1 MAAAFIAA
9 AAGTGIAALAAGGGY
24 IQMESGKKENQV
36 RISLDFSGDREI
48 GKYMED
54 IGAVQ
59 VDLALDTPEPEDIIR
74 AEFTFE
80 ASIQKDPDVKIRDG
94 IFLEDTDRFSIFLAG
109 NGTGDGLF
117 NGGKKLE
124 MGVLQTASTEDITL
138 RVERIAAASGEELVF
153 ETDGGR
159 ETEFLLKATDAGE
172 DQGENGGSGDGDSSG
187 DGDNSG
193 SGDDSGNGSG
203 GEDGNGGDPGDGDGS
218 GDDSTGGNGDG
229 SDGNTGNGQGNN
241 GGSGNGSGGSS
252 GGSYRPVKSTGFI
265 CPQVSARETGGQWI
279 QTGADWQFRFS
290 GGAMAMDCW
299 IFKGG
304 EWYHMGAD
312 GLMDR
317 GWHYQKETGSWYY
330 LRENGAMKK
339 GWIQLSG
346 IWYYL
351 GTADGRM
358 AVGWQSIGEKWYY
371 LNPAEPVPVPATDPV
386 TGQTVQSTEGQ
397 LPYGAMYQNRK
408 TPDGFMTGADGAWM
422 E

>member
-1 MAAAFIAA
+1 MAAAFI

-59 VDLALDTPEPEDIIR
+59 VDLALETPEPEDITQ

-94 IFLEDTDRFSIFLAG
+94 IFLEDTGRFSIFLAG

-159 ETEFLLKATDAGE
+159 ETGFLLKATDAGE
-172 DQGENGGSGDGDSSG
+172 DQGENGGS
-187 DGDNSG
+187 
-193 SGDDSGNGSG
+193 
-203 GEDGNGGDPGDGDGS
+203 GDGDGS

-252 GGSYRPVKSTGFI
+252 GGSYRPVKSIGFI
-265 CPQVSARETGGQWI
+265 CPQVSARETAGQWI
-279 QTGADWQFRFS
+279 QTGEDWQFRFS

-330 LRENGAMKK
+330 LRDNGAMKK

-358 AVGWQSIGEKWYY
+358 AVGWQSIGQKWYY
-371 LNPAEPVPVPATDPV
+371 LNPAEPVPVPATDPS

>member
-1 MAAAFIAA
+1 MAAAFI

-36 RISLDFSGDREI
+36 RISLDFSGDREF

-59 VDLALDTPEPEDIIR
+59 VDLALETPEPEDITR

-94 IFLEDTDRFSIFLAG
+94 IFLEDTGRFSIFLAG

-124 MGVLQTASTEDITL
+124 LGVLQTASTEDITL
-138 RVERIAAASGEELVF
+138 RVERIAAVAGEELVF

-159 ETEFLLKATDAGE
+159 ETEFLLKATDPGE
-172 DQGENGGSGDGDSSG
+172 DQGENGGSGDGD
-187 DGDNSG
+187 NSG
-193 SGDDSGNGSG
+193 NGDGSG
-203 GEDGNGGDPGDGDGS
+203 GEDGNGGDPGDEGGS
-218 GDDSTGGNGDG
+218 GDDGTSGDG
-229 SDGNTGNGQGNN
+229 DGTDGNTGNGQGNN
-241 GGSGNGSGGSS
+241 GGSGNGSGNGS

-265 CPQVSARETGGQWI
+265 CPQVSARETAGQWI
-279 QTGADWQFRFS
+279 QTGEDWQFRFS

-317 GWHYQKETGSWYY
+317 GWHYQKETGNWYY

>member
-1 MAAAFIAA
+1 MAAAFI

-36 RISLDFSGDREI
+36 RISLDFSGDREF

-59 VDLALDTPEPEDIIR
+59 VDLALETPEPEDITR

-94 IFLEDTDRFSIFLAG
+94 IFLEDTGRFSIFLAG

-124 MGVLQTASTEDITL
+124 LGVLQTASTEDITL
-138 RVERIAAASGEELVF
+138 RVERIAAVAGEELVF

-159 ETEFLLKATDAGE
+159 ETEFLLKATDPGE
-172 DQGENGGSGDGDSSG
+172 DQGENGGSGDGD
-187 DGDNSG
+187 NSG
-193 SGDDSGNGSG
+193 NGDGSG

-218 GDDSTGGNGDG
+218 GDDGTSGDG
-229 SDGNTGNGQGNN
+229 DGTDGNTGNGHGNN
-241 GGSGNGSGGSS
+241 GGSGNGSGNGS

-265 CPQVSARETGGQWI
+265 CPQVSARETAGQWI
-279 QTGADWQFRFS
+279 QTGEDWQFRFS

>member
-9 AAGTGIAALAAGGGY
+9 GMGIAALAAGGGY

-59 VDLALDTPEPEDIIR
+59 VDLALETPEPEDITR

-94 IFLEDTDRFSIFLAG
+94 IFLEDTGRFSIFLAG

-124 MGVLQTASTEDITL
+124 LGVLQTASTEDITL
-138 RVERIAAASGEELVF
+138 RVERIAAVAGEELVF

-159 ETEFLLKATDAGE
+159 ETEFLLKATDPGE
-172 DQGENGGSGDGDSSG
+172 DQGENGGSGDGD
-187 DGDNSG
+187 NSG
-193 SGDDSGNGSG
+193 NGDGSG

-218 GDDSTGGNGDG
+218 GDDGTSGDG
-229 SDGNTGNGQGNN
+229 DGTDGNTGNGHGNN
-241 GGSGNGSGGSS
+241 GGSGNGSGNGS

-265 CPQVSARETGGQWI
+265 CPQVSARETAGQWI
-279 QTGADWQFRFS
+279 QTGEDWQFRFS

-312 GLMDR
+312 SLMDR
-317 GWHYQKETGSWYY
+317 GWHYQKETGNWYY

>member
-9 AAGTGIAALAAGGGY
+9 GPGIAALAAGGGY

-59 VDLALDTPEPEDIIR
+59 VDLALETPEPEDITQ

-94 IFLEDTDRFSIFLAG
+94 IFLEDTGRFSIFLAG

-124 MGVLQTASTEDITL
+124 LGVLQTASTEDITL
-138 RVERIAAASGEELVF
+138 RVERIAAVAGEELVF

-159 ETEFLLKATDAGE
+159 ETEFLLKATDPGE
-172 DQGENGGSGDGDSSG
+172 DQGENGGSGDGD
-187 DGDNSG
+187 NSG
-193 SGDDSGNGSG
+193 NGDGSG

-218 GDDSTGGNGDG
+218 GDDGTSGDG
-229 SDGNTGNGQGNN
+229 DGTDGNTGNGQGNN
-241 GGSGNGSGGSS
+241 GGSGNGSGNGS

-265 CPQVSARETGGQWI
+265 CPQVSARETAGQWI
-279 QTGADWQFRFS
+279 QTGEDWQFRFS

-312 GLMDR
+312 SLMDR

>member
-1 MAAAFIAA
+1 MAAAFI

-59 VDLALDTPEPEDIIR
+59 VDLALETPEPEDITQ

-94 IFLEDTDRFSIFLAG
+94 IFLEDTGRFSIFLAG

-124 MGVLQTASTEDITL
+124 LGVLQTASTEDITL
-138 RVERIAAASGEELVF
+138 RVERIAAVAGEELVF

-159 ETEFLLKATDAGE
+159 ETEFLLKATDPGE
-172 DQGENGGSGDGDSSG
+172 DQGENGGSGDGD
-187 DGDNSG
+187 NSG
-193 SGDDSGNGSG
+193 NGDGSG

-218 GDDSTGGNGDG
+218 GDDGTSGDG
-229 SDGNTGNGQGNN
+229 DGTDGNTGNGQGNN
-241 GGSGNGSGGSS
+241 GGSGNGSGNGS

-265 CPQVSARETGGQWI
+265 CPQVSARETAGQWI
-279 QTGADWQFRFS
+279 QTGEDWQFRFS

>member
-1 MAAAFIAA
+1 MAAAFI

-59 VDLALDTPEPEDIIR
+59 VDLALETPEPEDITR

-94 IFLEDTDRFSIFLAG
+94 IFLEDTGRFSIFLAG

-124 MGVLQTASTEDITL
+124 LGVLRTASTEDITL
-138 RVERIAAASGEELVF
+138 RVERIAAVAGEELVF

-159 ETEFLLKATDAGE
+159 ETEFLLKATDPGE
-172 DQGENGGSGDGDSSG
+172 DQGENGGSGDGD
-187 DGDNSG
+187 NSG
-193 SGDDSGNGSG
+193 NGDGSG

-218 GDDSTGGNGDG
+218 GDDGTSGDG
-229 SDGNTGNGQGNN
+229 DGTDGNTGNGQGNN
-241 GGSGNGSGGSS
+241 GGSGNGSGNGS

-265 CPQVSARETGGQWI
+265 CPQVSARETAGQWI
-279 QTGADWQFRFS
+279 QTGEDWQFRFS

-312 GLMDR
+312 SLMDR

>member
-9 AAGTGIAALAAGGGY
+9 GMGIAALAAGGGY
-24 IQMESGKKENQV
+24 IQMEPGKKENQV

-48 GKYMED
+48 GKYMDD

-59 VDLALDTPEPEDIIR
+59 VDLALETPEPEDITR

-94 IFLEDTDRFSIFLAG
+94 IFLEDTGRFSIFLAG

-117 NGGKKLE
+117 NGGKMLE
-124 MGVLQTASTEDITL
+124 LGVLQTASTEDITL
-138 RVERIAAASGEELVF
+138 RVERIAAVAGEELVF

-159 ETEFLLKATDAGE
+159 ETEFLLKATDPGE
-172 DQGENGGSGDGDSSG
+172 DQGENGGSGDGD
-187 DGDNSG
+187 NSG
-193 SGDDSGNGSG
+193 NGDGSG

-218 GDDSTGGNGDG
+218 GDDGTSGDGNGT
-229 SDGNTGNGQGNN
+229 DGNTGGSGN
-241 GGSGNGSGGSS
+241 GSGNGSGGSS

-265 CPQVSARETGGQWI
+265 CPQVSARETAGQWI
-279 QTGADWQFRFS
+279 QTGEDWQFRFS

-330 LRENGAMKK
+330 LRENGTMKK

-371 LNPAEPVPVPATDPV
+371 LNPAEPVPVPVTDPV

>member
-1 MAAAFIAA
+1 MAAAFI

-59 VDLALDTPEPEDIIR
+59 VDLALETPEPEDITQ

-94 IFLEDTDRFSIFLAG
+94 IFLEDTGRFSIFLAG

-124 MGVLQTASTEDITL
+124 LGVLQTASTEDITL
-138 RVERIAAASGEELVF
+138 RVERIAAVAGEELVF

-159 ETEFLLKATDAGE
+159 ETEFLLKATDPGE
-172 DQGENGGSGDGDSSG
+172 DQGENGGSGDGD
-187 DGDNSG
+187 NSG
-193 SGDDSGNGSG
+193 NGDGSG

-218 GDDSTGGNGDG
+218 GDDGTSGDG
-229 SDGNTGNGQGNN
+229 DGTDGNTGNGQGNN
-241 GGSGNGSGGSS
+241 GGSGNGSGNGS

-265 CPQVSARETGGQWI
+265 CPQVSARETAGQWI
-279 QTGADWQFRFS
+279 QTGEDWQFRFS

-312 GLMDR
+312 SLMDR
-317 GWHYQKETGSWYY
+317 GWHYQKETGNWYY

>member
-1 MAAAFIAA
+1 MAAAFI

-36 RISLDFSGDREI
+36 RISLDFSGDREF

-59 VDLALDTPEPEDIIR
+59 VDLALETPEPEDITR

-94 IFLEDTDRFSIFLAG
+94 IFLEDTGRFSIFLAG

-124 MGVLQTASTEDITL
+124 LGVLQTASTEDITL
-138 RVERIAAASGEELVF
+138 RVERIAAVAGEELVF

-159 ETEFLLKATDAGE
+159 ETEFLLKATDPGE
-172 DQGENGGSGDGDSSG
+172 DQGENGGSGDGD
-187 DGDNSG
+187 NSG
-193 SGDDSGNGSG
+193 NGDGSG
-203 GEDGNGGDPGDGDGS
+203 GEDGNGGDPGDEGGS
-218 GDDSTGGNGDG
+218 GDDGTSGDG
-229 SDGNTGNGQGNN
+229 DGTDGNTGNGQGNN
-241 GGSGNGSGGSS
+241 GGSGNGSGNGS

-265 CPQVSARETGGQWI
+265 CPQVSARETAGQWI
-279 QTGADWQFRFS
+279 QTGEDWQFRFS

-312 GLMDR
+312 SLMDR
-317 GWHYQKETGSWYY
+317 GWHYQKETGNWYY

>member
-1 MAAAFIAA
+1 MAAAFI

-36 RISLDFSGDREI
+36 RISLDFSGDREF

-59 VDLALDTPEPEDIIR
+59 VDLALETPEPEDITR

-94 IFLEDTDRFSIFLAG
+94 IFLEDTGRFSIFLAG

-124 MGVLQTASTEDITL
+124 LGVLQTASTEDITL
-138 RVERIAAASGEELVF
+138 RVERIAAAAGEELDF

-159 ETEFLLKATDAGE
+159 ENEFLLRATDPGE
-172 DQGENGGSGDGDSSG
+172 DQGENGGSGDGD
-187 DGDNSG
+187 NSG
-193 SGDDSGNGSG
+193 NGDGSG
-203 GEDGNGGDPGDGDGS
+203 GEDGNGGDPGDEGGS
-218 GDDSTGGNGDG
+218 GDDGTSGDG
-229 SDGNTGNGQGNN
+229 DGTDGNTGNGQGNN
-241 GGSGNGSGGSS
+241 GGSGNGSGNGS

-265 CPQVSARETGGQWI
+265 CPQVSARETAGQWI
-279 QTGADWQFRFS
+279 QTGEDWQFRFS

>member
-1 MAAAFIAA
+1 MAAAFI

-59 VDLALDTPEPEDIIR
+59 VDLALETPEPEDITQ

-94 IFLEDTDRFSIFLAG
+94 IFLEDTGRFSIFLAG

-124 MGVLQTASTEDITL
+124 LGVLQTASTEDITL
-138 RVERIAAASGEELVF
+138 RVERIAAVAGEELVF

-159 ETEFLLKATDAGE
+159 ETEFLLKATDPGE
-172 DQGENGGSGDGDSSG
+172 DQGENGGSGDGDGSGDDGTSG
-187 DGDNSG
+187 DGDG
-193 SGDDSGNGSG
+193 
-203 GEDGNGGDPGDGDGS
+203 
-218 GDDSTGGNGDG
+218 T
-229 SDGNTGNGQGNN
+229 DGNTGNGQGNN
-241 GGSGNGSGGSS
+241 GGSGNGSGNGS

-265 CPQVSARETGGQWI
+265 CPQVSARETAGQWI
-279 QTGADWQFRFS
+279 QTGEDWQFRFS

-312 GLMDR
+312 SLMDR

>member
-1 MAAAFIAA
+1 MAAAFI

-59 VDLALDTPEPEDIIR
+59 VDLALETPEPEDITQ

-94 IFLEDTDRFSIFLAG
+94 IFLEDTGRFSIFLAG

-124 MGVLQTASTEDITL
+124 LGVLQTASTEDITL
-138 RVERIAAASGEELVF
+138 RVERIAAVAGEELVF

-159 ETEFLLKATDAGE
+159 ETEFLLKATDPGE
-172 DQGENGGSGDGDSSG
+172 DQGENGGSGDGD
-187 DGDNSG
+187 NSG
-193 SGDDSGNGSG
+193 NGDGSG

-218 GDDSTGGNGDG
+218 GDDGTSGDG
-229 SDGNTGNGQGNN
+229 DGTDGNTGNGQGNN
-241 GGSGNGSGGSS
+241 GGSGYGSGNGS

-265 CPQVSARETGGQWI
+265 CPQVSARETAGQWI
-279 QTGADWQFRFS
+279 QTGEDWQFRFS

-312 GLMDR
+312 SLMDR

>member
-1 MAAAFIAA
+1 MAAAFI

-59 VDLALDTPEPEDIIR
+59 VDLALETPEPEDITQ

-94 IFLEDTDRFSIFLAG
+94 IFLEDTGRFSIFLAG

-124 MGVLQTASTEDITL
+124 LGVLQTASTEDITL
-138 RVERIAAASGEELVF
+138 RVERIAAVAGEELVF

-159 ETEFLLKATDAGE
+159 ETEFLLKATDPGE
-172 DQGENGGSGDGDSSG
+172 DQGENGGSGDGD
-187 DGDNSG
+187 NSG
-193 SGDDSGNGSG
+193 NGDGSG
-203 GEDGNGGDPGDGDGS
+203 GEDGNGGDPGDEGGS
-218 GDDSTGGNGDG
+218 GDDGTSGDG
-229 SDGNTGNGQGNN
+229 DGTDGNTGNGQGNN
-241 GGSGNGSGGSS
+241 GGSGNGSGNGF

-265 CPQVSARETGGQWI
+265 CPQVSARETAGQWI
-279 QTGADWQFRFS
+279 QTGEDWQFRFS

-312 GLMDR
+312 SLMDR

-408 TPDGFMTGADGAWM
+408 TPDGFMTGADGVWM

>member
-1 MAAAFIAA
+1 MAAAFI

-36 RISLDFSGDREI
+36 RISLDFSGDREF

-59 VDLALDTPEPEDIIR
+59 VDLALETPEPEDITR
-74 AEFTFE
+74 SEFTFE

-94 IFLEDTDRFSIFLAG
+94 IFLEDTGRFSIFLAG

-124 MGVLQTASTEDITL
+124 LGVLQTASTEDITL
-138 RVERIAAASGEELVF
+138 RVERIAAVAGEELVF

-159 ETEFLLKATDAGE
+159 ETEFLLKATDPGE
-172 DQGENGGSGDGDSSG
+172 DQGENGGSGDGD
-187 DGDNSG
+187 NSG
-193 SGDDSGNGSG
+193 NGDGSG

-218 GDDSTGGNGDG
+218 GDDGTSGDG
-229 SDGNTGNGQGNN
+229 DGTDGNTGNGQGNN
-241 GGSGNGSGGSS
+241 GGSGNGSGNGS

-265 CPQVSARETGGQWI
+265 CPQVSARETAGQWI
-279 QTGADWQFRFS
+279 QTGEDWQFRFS

-312 GLMDR
+312 SLMDR
-317 GWHYQKETGSWYY
+317 GWHYQKETGNWYY

>member
-1 MAAAFIAA
+1 MAAAFI

-59 VDLALDTPEPEDIIR
+59 VDLALETPEPEDITQ

-94 IFLEDTDRFSIFLAG
+94 IFLEDTGRFSIFLAG

-124 MGVLQTASTEDITL
+124 LGVLQTASTEDITL
-138 RVERIAAASGEELVF
+138 RVERIAAASGEELV
-153 ETDGGR
+153 
-159 ETEFLLKATDAGE
+159 
-172 DQGENGGSGDGDSSG
+172 ENGGSGDGDS
-187 DGDNSG
+187 SG

-218 GDDSTGGNGDG
+218 GDDSTGGDGDG

-241 GGSGNGSGGSS
+241 GGSGNGSGNGS

-265 CPQVSARETGGQWI
+265 CPQVSARETAGQWI
-279 QTGADWQFRFS
+279 QTGEDWQFRFS

-312 GLMDR
+312 SLMDR

-408 TPDGFMTGADGAWM
+408 TPDGFMTGADGVWM

>member
-1 MAAAFIAA
+1 MAAAFI

-36 RISLDFSGDREI
+36 RISLDFSGDREF

-59 VDLALDTPEPEDIIR
+59 VDLALETPEPEDITR

-94 IFLEDTDRFSIFLAG
+94 IFLEDTGRFSIFLAG

-124 MGVLQTASTEDITL
+124 LGVLQTASTEDITL
-138 RVERIAAASGEELVF
+138 RVERIAAVAGEELVF

-159 ETEFLLKATDAGE
+159 ETEFLLKATDPGE
-172 DQGENGGSGDGDSSG
+172 DQGENGGSGDGD
-187 DGDNSG
+187 NSG
-193 SGDDSGNGSG
+193 NGDGSG

-218 GDDSTGGNGDG
+218 GNDGTSGDG
-229 SDGNTGNGQGNN
+229 DGTDGNTGNGQGNN
-241 GGSGNGSGGSS
+241 GGSGNGSGNGSGGSS

-265 CPQVSARETGGQWI
+265 CPQVSARETAGQWI
-279 QTGADWQFRFS
+279 QTGEDWQFRFS

-312 GLMDR
+312 SLMDR
-317 GWHYQKETGSWYY
+317 GWHYQKETGNWYY

>member
-1 MAAAFIAA
+1 MAAAFI

-59 VDLALDTPEPEDIIR
+59 VDLALETPEPEDITQ

-94 IFLEDTDRFSIFLAG
+94 IFLEDTGRFSIFLAG

-124 MGVLQTASTEDITL
+124 LGVLQTASTEDITL
-138 RVERIAAASGEELVF
+138 RVERIAAVAGEELVF

-159 ETEFLLKATDAGE
+159 ETEFLLKATDPGE
-172 DQGENGGSGDGDSSG
+172 DQGENGGSGDGDGSGDDGTSG
-187 DGDNSG
+187 DGDG
-193 SGDDSGNGSG
+193 
-203 GEDGNGGDPGDGDGS
+203 
-218 GDDSTGGNGDG
+218 T
-229 SDGNTGNGQGNN
+229 DGNTGIGQGNN
-241 GGSGNGSGGSS
+241 GGSGNGSGNGSGGSS

-265 CPQVSARETGGQWI
+265 CPQVSARETAGQWI
-279 QTGADWQFRFS
+279 QAGEAWQFRFS

-371 LNPAEPVPVPATDPV
+371 LNPAEPVPVTDPV

>member
-1 MAAAFIAA
+1 MAAAFIAT
-9 AAGTGIAALAAGGGY
+9 GTGIAALAAGGGY

-36 RISLDFSGDREI
+36 RISLDFSGEREI

-59 VDLALDTPEPEDIIR
+59 MDLALDTPEPEDITR

-94 IFLEDTDRFSIFLAG
+94 IFLEDTGRFSIFLAG

-124 MGVLQTASTEDITL
+124 LGVLQTASTEDITL
-138 RVERIAAASGEELVF
+138 RVERIAAVAGEELVF

-159 ETEFLLKATDAGE
+159 ETEFLLKATDPGE
-172 DQGENGGSGDGDSSG
+172 DQGENGGSGDGD
-187 DGDNSG
+187 NSG
-193 SGDDSGNGSG
+193 NGDGSG

-218 GDDSTGGNGDG
+218 GDDGTSGDG
-229 SDGNTGNGQGNN
+229 DGTDGNTGNGQGNN
-241 GGSGNGSGGSS
+241 GGSGNGSGNGS

-265 CPQVSARETGGQWI
+265 CPQVSARETAGQWI
-279 QTGADWQFRFS
+279 QTGEDWQFRFS

-351 GTADGRM
+351 GTSDGRM

>member
-1 MAAAFIAA
+1 MAAAFI

-59 VDLALDTPEPEDIIR
+59 VDLALETPEPEDITQ

-94 IFLEDTDRFSIFLAG
+94 IFLEDTGRFSIFLAG

-124 MGVLQTASTEDITL
+124 LGVLQTASTEDITL
-138 RVERIAAASGEELVF
+138 RVERIAAVAGEELVF

-159 ETEFLLKATDAGE
+159 ETEFLLKATDPGE
-172 DQGENGGSGDGDSSG
+172 DQGENGGSGDGD
-187 DGDNSG
+187 NSG
-193 SGDDSGNGSG
+193 NGDGSG

-218 GDDSTGGNGDG
+218 GDDGTSGDG
-229 SDGNTGNGQGNN
+229 DGTDGNTGNGQGNN
-241 GGSGNGSGGSS
+241 GGSGNGSGNGS

-265 CPQVSARETGGQWI
+265 CPQVSARETAGQWI
-279 QTGADWQFRFS
+279 QTGEDWQFRFS

-312 GLMDR
+312 SLMDR

-386 TGQTVQSTEGQ
+386 TGQTVQSTDGQ

>member
-9 AAGTGIAALAAGGGY
+9 GPGIAALAAGGGY

-59 VDLALDTPEPEDIIR
+59 VDLALETPEPEDITQ

-94 IFLEDTDRFSIFLAG
+94 IFLEDTGRFSIFLAG

-124 MGVLQTASTEDITL
+124 LGVLQTASTEDITL
-138 RVERIAAASGEELVF
+138 RVERIAAVAGEELVF

-159 ETEFLLKATDAGE
+159 ETEFLLKATDPGE
-172 DQGENGGSGDGDSSG
+172 DQGENGGSGDGDGSGDDGTSG
-187 DGDNSG
+187 DGDG
-193 SGDDSGNGSG
+193 
-203 GEDGNGGDPGDGDGS
+203 
-218 GDDSTGGNGDG
+218 T
-229 SDGNTGNGQGNN
+229 DGNTGIGQGNN
-241 GGSGNGSGGSS
+241 GGSGNGSGNGS

-265 CPQVSARETGGQWI
+265 CPQVSARETAGQWI
-279 QTGADWQFRFS
+279 QAGEAWQFRFS

-312 GLMDR
+312 SLMDR

>member
-94 IFLEDTDRFSIFLAG
+94 IFLEDTGRFSIFLAG

-159 ETEFLLKATDAGE
+159 ETGFLLKATDAGE
-172 DQGENGGSGDGDSSG
+172 DQGENGGS
-187 DGDNSG
+187 
-193 SGDDSGNGSG
+193 
-203 GEDGNGGDPGDGDGS
+203 GDGDGS

-252 GGSYRPVKSTGFI
+252 GGSYRPVKSIGFI
-265 CPQVSARETGGQWI
+265 CPQVSARETAGQWI
-279 QTGADWQFRFS
+279 QTGADWQFRLL
-290 GGAMAMDCW
+290 GGSLARDCW

>member
-94 IFLEDTDRFSIFLAG
+94 IFLEDTGRFSIFLAG

-159 ETEFLLKATDAGE
+159 ETGFLLKATDAGE
-172 DQGENGGSGDGDSSG
+172 DQGENGGS
-187 DGDNSG
+187 
-193 SGDDSGNGSG
+193 
-203 GEDGNGGDPGDGDGS
+203 GDGDGS

-252 GGSYRPVKSTGFI
+252 GGSYRPVKSIGFI
-265 CPQVSARETGGQWI
+265 CPQVSARETAGQWI
-279 QTGADWQFRFS
+279 QTGADWQFRLL
-290 GGAMAMDCW
+290 GGSLARDCW

-304 EWYHMGAD
+304 EWYQMGAD

-330 LRENGAMKK
+330 LRDNGAMKK

-351 GTADGRM
+351 GAADGRM
-358 AVGWQSIGEKWYY
+358 AVGWQSIGQKWYY
-371 LNPAEPVPVPATDPV
+371 LNPAEPVPVPATDPS

>member
-1 MAAAFIAA
+1 
-9 AAGTGIAALAAGGGY
+9 
-24 IQMESGKKENQV
+24 MESGKKENQV

-59 VDLALDTPEPEDIIR
+59 VDLALDTPEPEDITR

-94 IFLEDTDRFSIFLAG
+94 IFLEDTGRFSIFLAG

-124 MGVLQTASTEDITL
+124 LGVLQTASTEDITL
-138 RVERIAAASGEELVF
+138 RVERIAAVAGEELVF

-159 ETEFLLKATDAGE
+159 ETEFLLKATDPGE
-172 DQGENGGSGDGDSSG
+172 DQGENGGSGDGD
-187 DGDNSG
+187 NSG
-193 SGDDSGNGSG
+193 NGDGSG

-218 GDDSTGGNGDG
+218 GDDGTSGDG
-229 SDGNTGNGQGNN
+229 DGTDGNTGNGQGNN
-241 GGSGNGSGGSS
+241 GGSGNGSGNGS

-265 CPQVSARETGGQWI
+265 CPQVSARETEGQWI
-279 QTGADWQFRFS
+279 QTGEDWQFRFS

-339 GWIQLSG
+339 GWIRLSG

>member
-1 MAAAFIAA
+1 MAAAFI

-59 VDLALDTPEPEDIIR
+59 VDLALETPEPEDITQ

-94 IFLEDTDRFSIFLAG
+94 IFLEDTGRFSIFLAG

-124 MGVLQTASTEDITL
+124 LGVLQTASTEDITL

-159 ETEFLLKATDAGE
+159 ETEFLLKATDPGE
-172 DQGENGGSGDGDSSG
+172 DQGENGGSGDGD
-187 DGDNSG
+187 NSG
-193 SGDDSGNGSG
+193 NGDGSG

-218 GDDSTGGNGDG
+218 GDDGTSGDG
-229 SDGNTGNGQGNN
+229 DGTDGNTGNGQGNN
-241 GGSGNGSGGSS
+241 GGSGNGSGNGS

-265 CPQVSARETGGQWI
+265 CPQVSARETAGQWI
-279 QTGADWQFRFS
+279 QTGEDWQFRFS

-312 GLMDR
+312 SLMDR

>member
-1 MAAAFIAA
+1 MAAAFI

-36 RISLDFSGDREI
+36 RISLDFSGDREF

-59 VDLALDTPEPEDIIR
+59 VDLALETPEPEDITR

-94 IFLEDTDRFSIFLAG
+94 IFLEDTGRFSIFLAG

-124 MGVLQTASTEDITL
+124 LGVLQTASTEDITL
-138 RVERIAAASGEELVF
+138 RVERIAAVAGEELVF

-159 ETEFLLKATDAGE
+159 ETEFLLKATDPGE
-172 DQGENGGSGDGDSSG
+172 DQGENGGSGDGD
-187 DGDNSG
+187 NSG
-193 SGDDSGNGSG
+193 NGDGSG

-218 GDDSTGGNGDG
+218 GDDGTSGDG
-229 SDGNTGNGQGNN
+229 DGTDGNTGNGQGNN
-241 GGSGNGSGGSS
+241 GGSGNGSGNGS

-265 CPQVSARETGGQWI
+265 CPQVSARETAGQWI
-279 QTGADWQFRFS
+279 QTGEDWQFRFS

-330 LRENGAMKK
+330 LRETGAMKK

-346 IWYYL
+346 IWYDL

>member
-1 MAAAFIAA
+1 MAAAFI

-59 VDLALDTPEPEDIIR
+59 VDLALETPEPEDITQ

-94 IFLEDTDRFSIFLAG
+94 IFLEDTGRFSIFLAG

-124 MGVLQTASTEDITL
+124 LGVLQTASTEDITL
-138 RVERIAAASGEELVF
+138 RVERIAAVAGEELVF

-159 ETEFLLKATDAGE
+159 ETEFLLKATDPGE
-172 DQGENGGSGDGDSSG
+172 DQGENGGSGDGD
-187 DGDNSG
+187 NSG
-193 SGDDSGNGSG
+193 NGDGSG

-218 GDDSTGGNGDG
+218 GDDDTSGDG
-229 SDGNTGNGQGNN
+229 DGTDGNTGNGQGNN
-241 GGSGNGSGGSS
+241 GGSGNGSGNGS

-265 CPQVSARETGGQWI
+265 CPQVSARETAGQWI
-279 QTGADWQFRFS
+279 QTGEDWQFRFS

-312 GLMDR
+312 SLMDR

>member
-1 MAAAFIAA
+1 MAAAFI

-59 VDLALDTPEPEDIIR
+59 VDLALETPEPEDITQ

-94 IFLEDTDRFSIFLAG
+94 IFLEDTGRFSIFLAG

-124 MGVLQTASTEDITL
+124 LGVLQTASTEDITL
-138 RVERIAAASGEELVF
+138 RVERIAAVAGEELVF

-159 ETEFLLKATDAGE
+159 ETEFLLKATDPGE
-172 DQGENGGSGDGDSSG
+172 DQGENGGSGDGD
-187 DGDNSG
+187 NSG
-193 SGDDSGNGSG
+193 NGDGSG

-218 GDDSTGGNGDG
+218 GDDGTSGDG
-229 SDGNTGNGQGNN
+229 DGTDGNTGNGQGNN
-241 GGSGNGSGGSS
+241 GGSGNGSGNGS

-265 CPQVSARETGGQWI
+265 CPQVSARETAGQWI
-279 QTGADWQFRFS
+279 QTGEDWQFRFS

-312 GLMDR
+312 SLMDR

-408 TPDGFMTGADGAWM
+408 TPDGFMTGADGVWM

>member
-1 MAAAFIAA
+1 MAAAFI

-59 VDLALDTPEPEDIIR
+59 VDLALETPEPEDITQ

-94 IFLEDTDRFSIFLAG
+94 IFLEYTGRFSIFLAG

-124 MGVLQTASTEDITL
+124 LGVLQTASTEDITL
-138 RVERIAAASGEELVF
+138 RVERIAAVAGEELVF

-159 ETEFLLKATDAGE
+159 ETEFLLKATDPGE
-172 DQGENGGSGDGDSSG
+172 DQGENGGSGDGD
-187 DGDNSG
+187 NSG
-193 SGDDSGNGSG
+193 NGDGSG

-218 GDDSTGGNGDG
+218 GDDGTSGDG
-229 SDGNTGNGQGNN
+229 DGTDGNTGNGQGNN
-241 GGSGNGSGGSS
+241 GGSGNGSGNGS

-265 CPQVSARETGGQWI
+265 CPQVSARETAGQWI
-279 QTGADWQFRFS
+279 QTGEDWQFRFS

-312 GLMDR
+312 SLMDR

>member
-1 MAAAFIAA
+1 MAAAFI

-59 VDLALDTPEPEDIIR
+59 VDLALETPEPEDITQ

-94 IFLEDTDRFSIFLAG
+94 IFLEDTGRFSIFLAG

-124 MGVLQTASTEDITL
+124 LGVLQTASTEDITL
-138 RVERIAAASGEELVF
+138 RVERIAAVAGEELVF

-159 ETEFLLKATDAGE
+159 ETEFLLKATDPGE
-172 DQGENGGSGDGDSSG
+172 DQGENGGSGDGD
-187 DGDNSG
+187 NSG
-193 SGDDSGNGSG
+193 NGDGSG

-218 GDDSTGGNGDG
+218 GNDGTSGDG
-229 SDGNTGNGQGNN
+229 DGTDGNTGNGQGNN
-241 GGSGNGSGGSS
+241 GGSGNGSGNGS

-265 CPQVSARETGGQWI
+265 CPQVSARETAGQWI
-279 QTGADWQFRFS
+279 QTGEDWQFRFS

-371 LNPAEPVPVPATDPV
+371 LNPAEPVPATDPV

>member
-1 MAAAFIAA
+1 MAAAFI

-59 VDLALDTPEPEDIIR
+59 VDLALETSEPEDITR

-94 IFLEDTDRFSIFLAG
+94 IFLEDTGRFSIFLAG

-124 MGVLQTASTEDITL
+124 LGVLQTASTEDITL
-138 RVERIAAASGEELVF
+138 RVERIAAVAGEELVF

-159 ETEFLLKATDAGE
+159 ETEFLLKATDPGE
-172 DQGENGGSGDGDSSG
+172 DQGENGGSGDGD
-187 DGDNSG
+187 NSG
-193 SGDDSGNGSG
+193 NGDGSG

-218 GDDSTGGNGDG
+218 GDDGTSGDG
-229 SDGNTGNGQGNN
+229 DGTDGNTGNGQGNN
-241 GGSGNGSGGSS
+241 GGSGNGSGNGSGGSS

-265 CPQVSARETGGQWI
+265 CPQVSARETAGQWI
-279 QTGADWQFRFS
+279 QTGEDWQFRFS

-330 LRENGAMKK
+330 LRENGTMKK

-358 AVGWQSIGEKWYY
+358 VVGWQSIGEKWYY

-386 TGQTVQSTEGQ
+386 TGQMVQSTEGQ

>member
-1 MAAAFIAA
+1 MAAAFI

-36 RISLDFSGDREI
+36 RISLDFSGDREF

-59 VDLALDTPEPEDIIR
+59 VDLALETPEPEDITR

-94 IFLEDTDRFSIFLAG
+94 IFLEDTGRFSIFLAG

-124 MGVLQTASTEDITL
+124 LGVLQTASTEDITL
-138 RVERIAAASGEELVF
+138 RVERIAAAAGEELVF
-153 ETDGGR
+153 ERDGGR
-159 ETEFLLKATDAGE
+159 ETEFLLKATDPGE
-172 DQGENGGSGDGDSSG
+172 DQGENGGSGDGD
-187 DGDNSG
+187 NSG
-193 SGDDSGNGSG
+193 NGDGSG

-218 GDDSTGGNGDG
+218 GDDGTSGDG
-229 SDGNTGNGQGNN
+229 DGTDGNTGNGQGNN
-241 GGSGNGSGGSS
+241 GGSGNGSGNGS

-265 CPQVSARETGGQWI
+265 CPQVSARETAGQWI
-279 QTGADWQFRFS
+279 QTGEDWQFRFS